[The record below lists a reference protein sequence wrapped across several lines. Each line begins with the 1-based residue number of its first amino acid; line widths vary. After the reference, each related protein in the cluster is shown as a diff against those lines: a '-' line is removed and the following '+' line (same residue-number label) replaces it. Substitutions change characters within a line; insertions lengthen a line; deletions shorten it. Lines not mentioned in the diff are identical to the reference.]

1 MMYCLRKKDNNGFTI
16 IELLVV
22 MGILSVLF
30 SIILVVVN
38 PAVQF
43 SRANNAKRRSDILAI
58 LNAIGA
64 YAADNRGVLPTGI
77 STASATITD
86 SVDGAN
92 ICALLVPKYIPA
104 LPVDPSLETNDIT
117 ICTNYNTGY
126 TVVKDA
132 NNRVAVAAPNQENG
146 EVISITR

>member
-1 MMYCLRKKDNNGFTI
+1 MHCLRKKGNNGFTI

-30 SIILVVVN
+30 SIVLVVVN

-64 YAADNRGVLPTGI
+64 YAADNKGVLPSGI
-77 STASATITD
+77 TTTVSIISD
-86 SVDGAN
+86 SVGGAE
-92 ICALLVPKYIPA
+92 ICSALVPKYIPA
-104 LPVDPSLETNDIT
+104 LPVDPSLKTNDVT
-117 ICTNYNTGY
+117 TCTNYNTEY

-132 NNRVAVAAPNQENG
+132 NNRVTVVAPNQENG